1 MGSLTDLTKAFRTDP
16 LDKKGREDQAA
27 ELLFCIFKKDIEK
40 ARPLVSAGVSTTMTS
55 FFLQTPA
62 TIEGPPTQ
70 LVNTSPLFW
79 ACMSGE
85 REFVELFLEK
95 DPFANPYARI
105 SSSISLMNHL
115 SPFEAAQKA
124 QHQDIVD
131 LINQKKGPPPVSGL
145 RKIFDLILQ

>member
-1 MGSLTDLTKAFRTDP
+1 MGSPTDLVKAFRTAP
-16 LDKKGREDQAA
+16 LDKRGREDRAA
-27 ELLFCIFKKDIEK
+27 ELLFCIFKKDIET
-40 ARPLVSAGVSTTMTS
+40 ARSLVSAGISTTMTS
-55 FFLQTPA
+55 FFLHSPER
-62 TIEGPPTQ
+62 IEGQPTQ

-105 SSSISLMNHL
+105 SSSVSLMNHL

-131 LINQKKGPPPVSGL
+131 LINQKKGPPPVSSFK
-145 RKIFDLILQ
+145 KIFDLIF